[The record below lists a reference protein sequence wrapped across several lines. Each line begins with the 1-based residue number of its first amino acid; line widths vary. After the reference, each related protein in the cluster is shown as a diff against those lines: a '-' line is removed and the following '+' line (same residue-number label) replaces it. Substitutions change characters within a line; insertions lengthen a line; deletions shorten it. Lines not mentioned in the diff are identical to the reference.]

1 MFRDYLYGTNFFIK
15 SKKKLMLQLSGMNCE
30 TVSPEKAYAEISVWD
45 TKVEVLKALE
55 NQYKLSY
62 WRACLIGAT
71 RQYFK

>member
-1 MFRDYLYGTNFFIK
+1 
-15 SKKKLMLQLSGMNCE
+15 MLQLSGMNCE
-30 TVSPEKAYAEISVWD
+30 TVSPEKAYAETSVWD
-45 TKVEVLKALE
+45 TKVKVLKALE